1 MATVLGN
8 IEGVRKAL
16 ADSPMDAVVAVSPEN
31 VPYLAGSIIETQK
44 GLRERLAM
52 VLWPKGGEPSFLLCT
67 IEEPQAREESWIKDI
82 HGYVEFKTS
91 PAVLLGQVIRARG
104 LARARIGIELGYL
117 SAHYFGELQREAPE
131 ATFVPAEP
139 FFTSVRAIK
148 TPEEIAALREAGV
161 ATERALLATYATIR
175 SGETERSMRSR
186 LFHNML
192 LCGADGFDFVYI
204 NAGGNSGFPHKIA
217 GSYACRP
224 GDTVKSDVGGYWN
237 GYVSDIGRTG
247 VVGTPNQQQS
257 DIWAKLRDVHLAT
270 IDMVRA
276 GNTPA
281 MVFETMRRMME
292 KVNLPFPLPHA
303 GHSIGRTVHEQPV
316 LNPTDHSEI
325 RPNMTFMV
333 ESRVRWP
340 NKEGYHLE
348 DLILVTDREPRWL
361 TEAAFGGETLFAI

>member
-8 IEGVRKAL
+8 LEGVRRAL

-44 GLRERLAM
+44 GLRERLAV
-52 VLWPKGGEPSFLLCT
+52 VLWPKGGEPSFLVCT
-67 IEEPQAREESWIKDI
+67 IEEPQAREESWIQDI
-82 HGYVEFKTS
+82 RGYVEFETS
-91 PAVLLGQVIRARG
+91 PAVLLGQVIRDRG
-104 LARARIGIELGYL
+104 LGRARIGIELGYL
-117 SAHYFGELQREAPE
+117 SAHYFAELQREAPQ

-148 TPEEIAALREAGV
+148 TPEEIEALKEAGI

-175 SGETERSMRSR
+175 VGETERSMRGR

-192 LCGADGFDFVYI
+192 LCGADSFDFVYI

-217 GSYACRP
+217 GSYACRT
-224 GDTVKSDVGGYWN
+224 GDTVKSDVGGYWS

-247 VVGTPNQQQS
+247 VVGPPTPRQA
-257 DIWAKLRDVHLAT
+257 DIWAKLRDVQLAT
-270 IDMVRA
+270 IDMLRP

-281 MVFETMRRMME
+281 MVFSMMKRSME
-292 KVNLPFPLPHA
+292 KANLPFPLPHA
-303 GHSIGRTVHEQPV
+303 GHSIGRTVHEHPV
-316 LNPTDHSEI
+316 LNPTDESEI

-340 NKEGYHLE
+340 KKEGYHFE
-348 DLILVTDREPRWL
+348 DLILVTNGGPQWL
-361 TEAAFGGETLFAI
+361 TGAAFDNKELFGI